1 MRVSQREAMPS
12 EQKRTPWPSLVD
24 LTCMTSSANVRHCRT
39 LAFKSRRHSSLLAPV
54 NDARTTP
61 AYPLHEAARI
71 LRVPAS
77 TLRTWFPGR
86 RPAAEAG
93 YFNFLELAQAYAIQ
107 VLRSKHQLPMRRITK
122 AIGFLKKKTGEEYP
136 LAMTELGFQTDGV
149 QLFVDELGRLVSAS
163 ENGQVAMR
171 TVLEKF
177 LERVDYDNAGIA
189 LRFFPFTRDYRLDSP
204 KFIVIDPTLNF
215 GRPCLADRGIATA
228 MIARRY
234 KAGESIPELA
244 EDYGCDSAQID
255 EAIRTEL
262 ELASSL
268 AA

>member
-1 MRVSQREAMPS
+1 MTDLIPS
-12 EQKRTPWPSLVD
+12 AGIS
-24 LTCMTSSANVRHCRT
+24 RHRT
-39 LAFKSRRHSSLLAPV
+39 LAFKSSRRSPLLAHV
-54 NDARTTP
+54 TDARTLP

-86 RPAAEAG
+86 RPAAERG
-93 YFNFLELAQAYAIQ
+93 YFNFLELAEAYLIQ
-107 VLRSKHQLPMRRITK
+107 VLRSRHQLPMRRITK
-122 AIGFLKKKTGEEYP
+122 AMAYLKKKTGQPFP
-136 LAMTELGFQTDGV
+136 LAMTDLGFETDGV
-149 QLFVDELGRLVSAS
+149 QLFINELGRLICVS

-171 TVLEKF
+171 AVLEKF
-177 LERVDYDNAGIA
+177 LERVDYDKTGVA

-204 KFIVIDPTLNF
+204 RFIVIDPTLNF
-215 GRPCLADRGIATA
+215 GRPCLAGRGVATA

-234 KAGESIPELA
+234 KAGESAGELA
-244 EDYGCDSAQID
+244 EDYGCDSAQIE

>member
-1 MRVSQREAMPS
+1 MI
-12 EQKRTPWPSLVD
+12 L
-24 LTCMTSSANVRHCRT
+24 SAAVRHRRT
-39 LAFKSRRHSSLLAPV
+39 LDFKSRCRSTLLTPV
-54 NDARTTP
+54 TDARTIP

-77 TLRTWFPGR
+77 TLRSWFPGR
-86 RPAAEAG
+86 RAAAEGG
-93 YFNFLELAQAYAIQ
+93 YFNFLELAEAYLIQ
-107 VLRSKHQLPMRRITK
+107 VLRSRHQLPMRRITK
-122 AIGFLKKKTGEEYP
+122 ALAYLRKKTGQPHP
-136 LAMTELGFQTDGV
+136 LAMTDLGFETDGV
-149 QLFVDELGRLVSAS
+149 QLFITELGRLVSVS
-163 ENGQVAMR
+163 EGGQVAMR
-171 TVLEKF
+171 AVLEKF
-177 LERVDYDNAGIA
+177 LERVDYDKSGVA

-215 GRPCLADRGIATA
+215 GRPCLALRGIATA

-262 ELASSL
+262 ELANSV